1 MAPGEQHAQDWFLQQ
16 RAHCQGTA
24 STGVILSLG
33 PAQAWLRKPRSRGEQ
48 SAGGTQ
54 KDLSSACPG
63 LAMKDCPIGRPLLCA
78 LLQSGP
84 CPRGHWAPGA
94 LWGENTTMASLQLEF
109 RLQPETTDFFP

>member
-24 STGVILSLG
+24 STGGDIEPGASTSLAKK
-33 PAQAWLRKPRSRGEQ
+33 AQFKGRTVHR
-48 SAGGTQ
+48 GTQ
-54 KDLSSACPG
+54 KDLSSACPS
-63 LAMKDCPIGRPLLCA
+63 LAVKDCPIGRPLLCA

-109 RLQPETTDFFP
+109 RLLPETTDFFP